1 MLKGNILKLKP
12 SQLAKA
18 VLQLKGKPIDLD
30 NYMPFGLI
38 YDIAP
43 REMTLIAGRQIGKS
57 VSLGAAIISNS
68 IIRSYFST
76 LFISPLA
83 QQTSRFSSQYL
94 DPFLNSPIVK
104 KHFRDASSRK
114 NVFEKSLNNG
124 SLITLGYADTEQD
137 ADRIRGVSADA
148 LYNDEIQ
155 DQSLEAGPILAET
168 LSASE
173 LGYIRN
179 TGTAKTSNNTLTLKF
194 EKSNMSEWV
203 VKCDHCGKYTIPNT
217 FEACLKMTDNP
228 DGPGCIYCGK
238 VLDLRKGKW
247 MAGRPMEKDHFG
259 FHLPQVIIPARARTK
274 QWKDIR
280 DKVKT
285 YNQTKLANEVFG
297 VPSGISGRILSVKE
311 AMACCN
317 PSRKTFDEGFPM
329 DSRNIICTVLGCDWS
344 VSGSTDS
351 YTVFSVLGY
360 DSLGKCY
367 LLYAERL
374 DGTDILEQVER
385 GKYLYRKYKCSMLG
399 SDRGVGVLQGQIFQ
413 RDLGA
418 DRAHMVQYVAA
429 KHTLRWDKDGGY
441 YSADRTQNMDTMIIK
456 SKMGMSKFETPCWEI
471 MADFWKD
478 ALAVTEEV
486 TLAGRRVYRKDESTC
501 DDWLHSIVFANV
513 AFMIQCGQFTYVDEN
528 AAADNIVAFDF

>member
-1 MLKGNILKLKP
+1 MSTDRIFKLKP

-18 VLQLKGKPIDLD
+18 ILQLKGKPLDLEE
-30 NYMPFGLI
+30 YKPFELI
-38 YDIAP
+38 YDISP
-43 REMTLIAGRQIGKS
+43 PEMTLMAGRQIGKS
-57 VSLGAAIISNS
+57 VSLGGNIISNS
-68 IIRSYFST
+68 IIRPYFGT

-83 QQTSRFSSQYL
+83 QQTSRFSTQYL
-94 DPFLNSPIVK
+94 DPFLYSPIVK
-104 KHFRDASSRK
+104 KHFVDASSRK
-114 NVFEKSLNNG
+114 NIFEKSLNNG
-124 SLITLGYADTEQD
+124 SRINLGYADTEQD

-148 LYNDEIQ
+148 LFNDEIQ

-173 LGYIRN
+173 YGFIRN
-179 TGTAKTSNNTLTLKF
+179 TGTAKTANNTLSIKF
-194 EKSNMSEWV
+194 ERSNMSEWV
-203 VKCDHCGKYTIPNT
+203 IKCDHCAKYTIPST
-217 FEACLKMTDNP
+217 FEACLKMTTNP
-228 DGPGCIYCGK
+228 DGPGCVHCGALLN
-238 VLDLRKGKW
+238 VRKGVW
-247 MAGRPMEKDHFG
+247 MAGRPAEKDHFG
-259 FHLPQVIIPARARTK
+259 FHLPQMIIPARTRPK

-280 DKVKT
+280 KKVQT

-317 PSRKTFDEGFPM
+317 PNRREFDKGFPI

-360 DSLGKCY
+360 DSMGKCY

-374 DGTDILEQVER
+374 DGVDILEQVER
-385 GKYLYRKYKCSMLG
+385 AKYLFRLYKCSHLG

-413 RDLGA
+413 RDLGE
-418 DRAHMVQYVAA
+418 DRAHLVQYVAA

-441 YSADRTQNMDTMIIK
+441 FSADRTQNMDTMVIK
-456 SKMGMSKFETPCWEI
+456 SKMGIAKFETPCWDL
-471 MADFWKD
+471 MQDFWKD

-501 DDWLHSIVFANV
+501 DDWLHSVVFANV
-513 AFMIQCGQFTYVDEN
+513 AFMIQCGQFTYIEDT
-528 AAADNIVAFDF
+528 AAADTSANFDF